1 MSLADALKLAPL
13 TKDISLQDIKQGV
26 IDNSMVTFANVKIGN
41 PPVAASVDKPIP
53 DKIRVLRDEIFT
65 SNGPTSPIAQGDPLT
80 LLKADAAKIMVIN
93 NTYTNGL
100 DSCVGNYLIS
110 QGVAASGGSPTGAS
124 DQTIVIVYAPKL
136 YALRYL
142 IQTIGIKSSNQIII
156 KPTASPQVDIELR
169 LGNDAL
175 HKFPGC

>member
-26 IDNSMVTFANVKIGN
+26 IDNSMVTFANVTLAGQ
-41 PPVAASVDKPIP
+41 PAAVDKPIP
-53 DKIRVLRDEIFT
+53 DKIRVLRDQIFT
-65 SNGPTSPIAQGDPLT
+65 SNGPTSPIAQGDPVT
-80 LLKADAAKIMVIN
+80 LMKADAARIMVIN
-93 NTYTNGL
+93 DSYTNGL
-100 DSCVGNYLIS
+100 DSCIGNYLNS
-110 QGVAASGGSPTGAS
+110 QGMAASGGAATGAS
-124 DQTIVIVYAPKL
+124 DQTVVIVYSPKL

-142 IQTIGIKSSNQIII
+142 IQSIGIKSSNQIVI

-175 HKFPGC
+175 HKIPGC